1 MVIHQKSFIDNRYL
15 IWRIL
20 LLGGIYAGLG
30 SLWLWKKEQTV
41 VENIFRIRG
50 IGMEKK
56 YENKIVAE
64 HLTKAEKNI

>member
-1 MVIHQKSFIDNRYL
+1 MENPSAGRNLCRTWKSVAMEKGTDSCGKY
-15 IWRIL
+15 
-20 LLGGIYAGLG
+20 
-30 SLWLWKKEQTV
+30 
-41 VENIFRIRG
+41 FRIRG